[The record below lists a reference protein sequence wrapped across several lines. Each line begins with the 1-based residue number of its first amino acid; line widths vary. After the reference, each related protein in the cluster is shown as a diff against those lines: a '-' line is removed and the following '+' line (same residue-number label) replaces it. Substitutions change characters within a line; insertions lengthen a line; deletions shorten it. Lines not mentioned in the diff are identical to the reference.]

1 MKERAFK
8 KLPKTKITHLRVD
21 KFGKLI
27 SFHEYGMQTEH
38 GWLIDD
44 DGDAVAIGTIRIE
57 MSWEK

>member
-8 KLPKTKITHLRVD
+8 KLAKTSISHLRVD
-21 KFGKLI
+21 KFGKHI
-27 SFHEYGMQTEH
+27 SFYEYGMKTKY